1 MSGSGDPFR
10 DLDQEMTTLTR
21 SFGAAGL
28 MVAHKGGSRQTDP
41 NRQSRR
47 LRQTKAPTARQLR
60 RMSQGQLTSYMWK
73 THTRGMNGQQV
84 TGETSRISSELGRRG
99 LVGQKQAW
107 ENLALVR
114 QDHLNGQG
122 EHLQAAQA
130 ELERQQSVQQVSA
143 QQRQAEH
150 QGAQAQANQQ
160 APSMSADISS
170 AMAAIAVGAAGA
182 ELLSTVV
189 DERVEQ
195 LGVDTGADQGTDLES
210 TAGQGADLAEEGAEP
225 EAVESAEFGSQA
237 VVGDLGQ
244 AMADEQTS
252 PGAGAEATAE
262 TTQENQAEAAP
273 AETAEPATAEA

>member
-28 MVAHKGGSRQTDP
+28 MLAHRGGSRQSDP

-47 LRQTKAPTARQLR
+47 LRQTKAPTGRQLR

-84 TGETSRISSELGRRG
+84 TGESSRISSELDRRG

-107 ENLALVR
+107 ENLAMVR

-130 ELERQQSVQQVSA
+130 ELERQQSVQQTSD
-143 QQRQAEH
+143 QQRQAAQRES
-150 QGAQAQANQQ
+150 QAQTDHQ
-160 APSMSADISS
+160 APSMPADISS
-170 AMAAIAVGAAGA
+170 AMAAVAVGAAGA
-182 ELLSTVV
+182 DLLSSVV

-195 LGVDTGADQGTDLES
+195 LGADTGAEQGTDLES

-244 AMADEQTS
+244 AMSDEQTS
-252 PGAGAEATAE
+252 PGASAEVTSEA
-262 TTQENQAEAAP
+262 TQENQAEAAP
-273 AETAEPATAEA
+273 AEPATAEA